1 MTKST
6 VYLETTVISYLA
18 ASPSR
23 DVVVAAHQQLTK
35 AWWDQRVRFELFVSQ
50 AVVDEA
56 SRGDARVAKR
66 RLALLDNIPILALSG
81 DVHDL
86 AERLLAVGA
95 VPAKAAL
102 DGLHIGIAA
111 LNRMEYLLT
120 WNCAHIANAAVR
132 GKIEETCRSA
142 GLRAPII
149 CTPEELMEP

>member
-56 SRGDARVAKR
+56 DHPAEGFLGVSAPLEAVGRLQRGESVQGGADGAEGVGHLVVADP
-66 RLALLDNIPILALSG
+66 DNAATELIEEGINGVVAGSAGP
-81 DVHDL
+81 HDL
-86 AERLLAVGA
+86 A
-95 VPAKAAL
+95 
-102 DGLHIGIAA
+102 
-111 LNRMEYLLT
+111 
-120 WNCAHIANAAVR
+120 
-132 GKIEETCRSA
+132 GK
-142 GLRAPII
+142 L
-149 CTPEELMEP
+149 

>member
-1 MTKST
+1 MNPS

-18 ASPSR
+18 ARTSR
-23 DVVVAAHQQLTK
+23 NLVVAAHQQLTRT
-35 AWWDQRVRFELFVSQ
+35 WWDRRTRFDLFISQ

-56 SRGDARVAKR
+56 GDGDPKLAKR
-66 RLALLDNIPILALSG
+66 RLALLENIPVLALSS
-81 DVHDL
+81 DVHEL
-86 AERLLAVGA
+86 AERLLAAGA